1 MNKPILVIQLQR
13 MGDLILSFPL
23 FLWLLRRYQ
32 GRKIRVLA
40 RRIFFEDL
48 LPVSPAVDYIDPDF
62 WSRFCK
68 DEYFLSV
75 NLSLGQE
82 AAEMHAAVRSEEKFG
97 PIYENNSLRIL
108 GNWQLYRA
116 SLVHNNRYNLMHWAD
131 MNALDCVPLSIL
143 QQTRWQSPGDSSGR
157 KIGLFIGASQAE
169 KRPDAIFW
177 RELVSELIKRNCF
190 PVLLGGEAEKEL
202 AAEIVTPEI
211 AKVPVFCGHFSLSG
225 LADFCK
231 TLDLFVTPDTGPMHL
246 AAWVGVRVLNL
257 SLGPVKPW
265 ETGPYQ
271 SGHFILSSSLS
282 CRGCWEC
289 DKESIVC
296 RDAFVPTRVAA
307 LIGEIVKNDGNRLEK
322 INPPKLDLFTTSR
335 FSSGLY
341 ALKAFHLSAKTADM
355 ACSEF
360 WQAFFCHIFA
370 MADKDAVLQAGREI
384 RDNFPQLFTEMS
396 SGLVQLASRMN
407 LCRRRPNAV
416 LDFDFWRECVPQ
428 LRILSGY
435 IQLFMQNEGLNR
447 TSFLRALELV
457 ELSLFFCRGNE

>member
-23 FLWLLRRYQ
+23 FLWLHRHYPGRR
-32 GRKIRVLA
+32 IRVLA
-40 RRIFFEDL
+40 RRIFFEGL
-48 LPVSPAVDYIDPDF
+48 LPISPSVDYIDPDC

-82 AAEMHAAVRSEEKFG
+82 AAKMHAAVCSEEKIG

-131 MNALDCVPLSIL
+131 MNALDCVPLSVL
-143 QQTRWQSPGDSSGR
+143 QKTRWQRPSDSSGK

-169 KRPDAIFW
+169 KRPDAAFW
-177 RELVSELIKRNCF
+177 KELAGELIKRNCF

-202 AAEIVTPEI
+202 AAEIITPEL
-211 AKVPVFCGHFSLSG
+211 AKVPVFCGHFSLSA

-257 SLGPVKPW
+257 SLGPVKSW

-289 DKESIVC
+289 DKETIAC
-296 RDAFVPTRVAA
+296 RDAFVPKRVAA
-307 LIGEIVKNDGNRLEK
+307 LIGEIVKNNGSRLEK
-322 INPPKLDLFTTSR
+322 IKPSGLDLFVSSR
-335 FSSGLY
+335 FLSGLY
-341 ALKAFHLSAKTADM
+341 ALKPFHFSKTADM

-360 WQAFFCHIFA
+360 WQAFFGYIFGVV
-370 MADKDAVLQAGREI
+370 DEDGVLQAGREI
-384 RDNFPQLFTEMS
+384 RDNFPCLFTEMNN
-396 SGLVQLASRMN
+396 GLVQLVSQMN
-407 LCRRRPNAV
+407 LCRRKPSAV

-435 IQLFMQNEGLNR
+435 IQLFMQNEGLSR
-447 TSFLRALELV
+447 ESFLRSLELV
-457 ELSLFFCRGNE
+457 ERSLFFCRGNE